1 MFYPE
6 ELIEEIRNS
15 NDIISVIGSYLK
27 LQKKGS
33 NYMGLCPFH
42 NEKTPSFSVSQQKQM
57 YYCFGC
63 GAGGNVYTF
72 IMEYENFTFIEA
84 VRHLA
89 ERVSIQLPE
98 QDYSDKARRNADL
111 RSKLLEVHKEAGK
124 YYYYQLKTEEGQVA
138 YKYLI
143 ERGLEDEII
152 KQFGIDY
159 ANRYSDDLYRYLK
172 KRGYD
177 DQLLKQSGLISYNEK
192 RGAFDKFWDRIIFP
206 IMDINNRVIGFGGRI
221 MKGLG
226 ENVPKYLN
234 SPETIIF
241 DKSRNLYGLNFARKS
256 REDSIIICEG
266 YTDTIALHQA
276 GFTNAV
282 ASLGTAFTPG
292 HANLLKRYVKE
303 VLLTFDSD
311 EAGTKAA
318 LKAISILKDAN
329 ISVKIVNLSPH
340 KDPDDFIKALGKDEF
355 RKRVDNA
362 RNSFFFEIDIL
373 QMNYDLSD
381 PEQKTRFFDSVAK
394 KLTGFSEELEREFY
408 IDAVAKEYMIDG
420 ELLRRLVN
428 KFGAQMIVEASARPE
443 KSRENHRKRKNRQED
458 GIIKSQQLL
467 LSWLIEKP
475 ELYDKLKDFIDPDDF
490 TEGIYN
496 ELAKIVFDLLSHGK
510 PVVLASL
517 VNYFQSVEKQTEVAR
532 LLSDESH
539 IDMSQKAWEK
549 ALSDTVFRIKENS
562 LDKQSLKAIEA
573 NNTKLLQS
581 IIMKKANLKK
591 KDIKFTN
598 E

>member
-1 MFYPE
+1 
-6 ELIEEIRNS
+6 
-15 NDIISVIGSYLK
+15 
-27 LQKKGS
+27 
-33 NYMGLCPFH
+33 MGLCPFH

-63 GAGGNVYTF
+63 GAGGNVFTF

-152 KQFGIDY
+152 KQFGIGY

-458 GIIKSQQLL
+458 GIIK
-467 LSWLIEKP
+467 ITA
-475 ELYDKLKDFIDPDDF
+475 I
-490 TEGIYN
+490 
-496 ELAKIVFDLLSHGK
+496 A
-510 PVVLASL
+510 L
-517 VNYFQSVEKQTEVAR
+517 VMVN
-532 LLSDESH
+532 
-539 IDMSQKAWEK
+539 
-549 ALSDTVFRIKENS
+549 
-562 LDKQSLKAIEA
+562 
-573 NNTKLLQS
+573 
-581 IIMKKANLKK
+581 
-591 KDIKFTN
+591 
-598 E
+598 